1 MIFFG
6 HWPCLLRRRFCIR
19 FRNMSQKKSNKGLW
33 RFPRSFW
40 IGSKEAKWERKF
52 SNQIVGRFWI
62 SSHISEPNEV
72 CLQHTALASWGYH
85 PSLFS
90 FSYVASRCVV
100 STTLFCVFQG
110 FLRSAVAFECC
121 GARAPFKQDI
131 RIKCSI
137 RDAVCSYI
145 CSYICLL
152 PGFVV
157 KCQYLFDM

>member
-1 MIFFG
+1 MKFVSNI
-6 HWPCLLRRRFCIR
+6 LLSPLGDITRAYFHVLILLSDVLCQR
-19 FRNMSQKKSNKGLW
+19 L
-33 RFPRSFW
+33 
-40 IGSKEAKWERKF
+40 
-52 SNQIVGRFWI
+52 
-62 SSHISEPNEV
+62 SSV
-72 CLQHTALASWGYH
+72 Y
-85 PSLFS
+85 
-90 FSYVASRCVV
+90 SR
-100 STTLFCVFQG
+100 G